1 MWRDVIESVHSKR
14 GETNFRLLF
23 LACETLQF
31 SLVMRNIHTN
41 ALIIVLWVN
50 QEGELSS
57 SHFFFNFFQQNWS
70 LWIKLWKVLICVIL
84 QIGHKNSILAV
95 FTWKLAH
102 SWLNPRWRPRWWP
115 FLVTLRASN
124 SPFTHKII
132 PHLVEKIKG
141 SPQKAK
147 SFWNTATYQ
156 KL

>member
-1 MWRDVIESVHSKR
+1 MWRDVIESVHFKR

-41 ALIIVLWVN
+41 ALIIVLWIN
-50 QEGELSS
+50 QAGELSS
-57 SHFFFNFFQQNWS
+57 SHVFLNFFQQNWS
-70 LWIKLWKVLICVIL
+70 LWIKLCKVLICVIL

-95 FTWKLAH
+95 FTWNLAH
-102 SWLNPRWRPRWWP
+102 SWLNPRWPPRWWP
-115 FLVTLRASN
+115 CLLTLRASN
-124 SPFTHKII
+124 SATTHKII

-141 SPQKAK
+141 FPLKAK